1 MPITAHHGKTH
12 THLLLRHHNT
22 AAICVRGC
30 VATDTANSDRPDACA
45 ARLSLTVNAAIDL
58 SFLLLYVHSS
68 HTQLIRDGDGGGGG
82 GSCTC
87 IHSAACLSLTMNAAS
102 DLSFMLLNVHR

>member
-1 MPITAHHGKTH
+1 M
-12 THLLLRHHNT
+12 
-22 AAICVRGC
+22 CVRDC

-58 SFLLLYVHSS
+58 SFILLYVHSS

-82 GSCTC
+82 GGVV
-87 IHSAACLSLTMNAAS
+87 CLYSQCCVPVTDHECS
-102 DLSFMLLNVHR
+102 E

>member
-1 MPITAHHGKTH
+1 M
-12 THLLLRHHNT
+12 
-22 AAICVRGC
+22 CVRDC

-58 SFLLLYVHSS
+58 SFILLYVHSS

-82 GSCTC
+82 GGSCTC
-87 IHSAACLSLTMNAAS
+87 IHSAARLSLTMNAAS
-102 DLSFMLLNVHR
+102 DLSFILLYFHR